1 MAYFSKIIIDKILG
15 SDYKMKLAFK
25 IILITFIF
33 SLTTTMTTYSQS
45 DLTPKYLSIVID
57 DFGNNMIGTKEMME
71 LDLPITVAVM
81 PFLPSSKQ
89 DAISAH
95 KKGYEVLL
103 HLPMEPNHGKASWLG
118 PNPIITSLSSKE
130 IRSRV
135 LRALDE
141 VPYAIGINNHMGSK
155 ATADKRVMEIIMRVC
170 KERGLVFLNSRTNSS
185 NVSEL
190 LAKKYNVPYLEN
202 DYFFDD
208 VYEPAHINHQASK
221 LISLFNKQNNVV
233 AIGHVGIP
241 GKMTS
246 KALRTYSPVWRKRV
260 LIVPISKQFYIK
272 SNKYKGILPF
282 TALND
287 SH

>member
-1 MAYFSKIIIDKILG
+1 MT
-15 SDYKMKLAFK
+15 KLFK
-25 IILITFIF
+25 ITLVTIILCFTTTFI
-33 SLTTTMTTYSQS
+33 THAN
-45 DLTPKYLSIVID
+45 DNLTPKYLSIVID
-57 DFGNNMIGTKEMME
+57 DFGNNMIGTNEMLE

-89 DAISAH
+89 DAITAH
-95 KKGYEVLL
+95 KKGYEILL
-103 HLPMEPNHGKASWLG
+103 HLPMEPNKGKASWLG
-118 PNPIITSLSSKE
+118 PNPIQTSLSTKE

-135 LRALDE
+135 LKALDE

-155 ATADKRVMEIIMRVC
+155 ATADKRVMEIIMRIC

-185 NVSEL
+185 NVSEI

-208 VYEPAHINHQASK
+208 VYEATHINHQASK
-221 LISLFNKQNNVV
+221 LISLFDKKNNVV

-246 KALRTYSPVWRKRV
+246 NALRTYSPVWRKKV

-287 SH
+287 KH